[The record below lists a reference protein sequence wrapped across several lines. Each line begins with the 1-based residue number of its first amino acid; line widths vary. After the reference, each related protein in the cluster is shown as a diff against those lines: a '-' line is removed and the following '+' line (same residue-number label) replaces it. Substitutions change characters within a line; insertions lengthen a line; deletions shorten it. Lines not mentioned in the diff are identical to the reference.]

1 MKKLSTLDW
10 VAMIL
15 LVVGGLNWLF
25 SMFSFNLVTKIFGD
39 GSLAKF
45 VYLLVGLSAIYI
57 LLNLGKFAKK

>member
-1 MKKLSTLDW
+1 MKKLSRLDW

-25 SMFSFNLVTKIFGD
+25 GLFSFNLVNVIFGE

-57 LLNLGKFAKK
+57 LLSLGKFAKK